1 MIKMVLNNE
10 RKRIVLRIER
20 LIDLPKAEEYERLF
34 FMLSPLYLCLYV
46 IFWKDNL
53 NVYIWELE
61 AMSI

>member
-20 LIDLPKAEEYERLF
+20 LTDWPKAEEYERLF
-34 FMLSPLYLCLYV
+34 FMYNPLYLCLYV

-53 NVYIWELE
+53 NV
-61 AMSI
+61 

>member
-46 IFWKDNL
+46 IF
-53 NVYIWELE
+53 
-61 AMSI
+61 